1 MKKNVLIITAVFPP
15 EQVTSAF
22 LNYDLA
28 HELAKDYE
36 VTVLRPYPT
45 RPIGAKFDSIDVGDK
60 RVMEE

>member
-1 MKKNVLIITAVFPP
+1 MSKHVLIVSAVFPP

-28 HELAKDYE
+28 HELAKGYK

-45 RPIGAKFDSIDVGDK
+45 RPIGAKFENVEVDDK
-60 RVMEE
+60 SFGK